1 MAAVDVAFD
10 VTMNRE
16 AVRYADD
23 LIEAGKI
30 EDGGSWSGPSP
41 DAENDLIESEGWD
54 DFGRWYL
61 GRQSDADPES
71 KAHYR
76 YPFSD
81 DFVNISVKG
90 LKAIRSRSAQNDE
103 EDIFAAAGRMLE
115 AIEKKM
121 AAETDRTVKTLHAD
135 PRRFTFQASI
145 GKVDRASGV
154 LRDVVIIEAG
164 EARGH
169 RMMISERSVEAA
181 NELLRDVSLPAYITH
196 AGAYGDRLLNEIG
209 VFSDFY
215 RDGDRIRAARFEILP
230 SFREAEPEQFARL
243 FDLAERLPQTFGI
256 SIVFEG
262 AMFWETEDGVE
273 EFTGYRERPEDA
285 LFGFPTIT
293 PTRIDSADF
302 VDTPAAT
309 SSLFSESKRDKPFQ
323 GKDMDENT
331 NDQTETLT
339 TLAESA
345 SAELE
350 RRKAEEAGG
359 SPEPEAAP
367 AKPKKA
373 AKKKKLEAA
382 IATAPES
389 VDEKKADLSA
399 EDLAAIDAIDAAIDA
414 EFEPT
419 SEAELRIAER
429 DVLIGQQ
436 QEQIEEL
443 QSQIETL
450 KKVFSGTDEIDDDL
464 AVLADAKPVDPKA
477 DAITDYLKAHPTHSR
492 MTAVLQVAKK
502 SPELFQLN

>member
-16 AVRYADD
+16 AVRHADD

-76 YPFSD
+76 YPFSN
-81 DFVNISVKG
+81 DFETISVKG

-121 AAETDRTVKTLHAD
+121 AAEIDRTAKPLHAD
-135 PRRFTFQASI
+135 PRRFTFQATI

-230 SFREAEPEQFARL
+230 SFREDQPEQFARL

-262 AMFWETEDGVE
+262 SMFWETEDGAE
-273 EFTGYRERPEDA
+273 EFTGYGERPEDA

-293 PTRIDSADF
+293 PTRIESADF

-309 SSLFSESKRDKPFQ
+309 SSLFSEGERDKPFQ

-373 AKKKKLEAA
+373 AKKKKLKS
-382 IATAPES
+382 ATSPATSPEP
-389 VDEKKADLSA
+389 VAEKEVEPET
-399 EDLAAIDAIDAAIDA
+399 EDLDAIEDEA
-414 EFEPT
+414 EADDEPT
-419 SEAELRIAER
+419 SEVELRIAER
-429 DVLIGQQ
+429 DVLIGEQ
-436 QEQIEEL
+436 QEQIKEL
-443 QSQIETL
+443 QNQIETL
-450 KKVFSGTDEIDDDL
+450 KKVFSGQDEIDDDL
-464 AVLADAKPVDPKA
+464 AVQADAKPVDLKA
-477 DAITDYLKAHPTHSR
+477 DAITDYLQANPSHSR